1 MPPQRVGRYRV
12 LGVVGTG
19 AFATVLRA
27 HDDRLDAE
35 VAVKVLAENHSLAP
49 DIRERFV
56 SEGQLLRRV
65 RSPHVLEVHD
75 LGETDDGRPYL
86 VLELARGGD
95 LAARRAR
102 LAPGEPVAVEDV
114 SALARHVAAALG
126 ALHARRVV
134 HRDVTPGNLLLTGAG
149 APAPGRLLGDDEQVV
164 LADLGLSKD
173 LAAASGLTV
182 ATGTAGFS
190 PPEQG
195 AGGWVDERADIWSA
209 SALVVWAVLGRPPAP
224 GWDRELR
231 SRGWSDA
238 VVRVLR
244 TGLHDD
250 PRKRHASAAD
260 WLEALTAA
268 LHPPPPPPAP
278 PPAPRARLPRRLL
291 AAGAAAIV
299 LALVGGWALG
309 RVGPLAGGPSTTTLD
324 DGRVR
329 VADGDGGLEVA
340 VVGPADL
347 AVGDTAEFVADVD
360 GATSWVWVAPDG
372 TRYDDEPVLQV
383 TASSAGLVEIT
394 LLAVADDGGR
404 VAVGRRLVVQP

>member
-1 MPPQRVGRYRV
+1 MPPRRIGRYRV
-12 LGVVGTG
+12 LDVVGTG

-35 VAVKVLAENHSLAP
+35 VAVKVLAENHSLSP
-49 DIRERFV
+49 DTRERFV

-95 LAARRAR
+95 LAARRTA
-102 LAPGEPVAVEDV
+102 LADGAVHVDDV
-114 SALARHVAAALG
+114 TTLARHVAAALG
-126 ALHARRVV
+126 ALHAQRVV
-134 HRDVTPGNLLLTGAG
+134 HRDVTPGNLLLTGG
-149 APAPGRLLGDDEQVV
+149 RDRDPARLLADDEHVV

-182 ATGTAGFS
+182 GTGTAGFS

-209 SALVVWAVLGRPPAP
+209 SALVVWAVLGRAPGP
-224 GWDRELR
+224 GWDRDLR
-231 SRGWSDA
+231 GRGWSDA
-238 VVRVLR
+238 AVKELR

-250 PRKRHASAAD
+250 PRKRHASASE

-268 LHPPPPPPAP
+268 LHPPPPPPAAP
-278 PPAPRARLPRRLL
+278 PPPRARLSRRLL
-291 AAGAAAIV
+291 AAGALAVV

-309 RVGPLAGGPSTTTLD
+309 RVGPLDGGPSVSTLD

-329 VADGDGGLEVA
+329 VSDAEGDLRVA
-340 VVGPADL
+340 LIGPASVP
-347 AVGDTAEFVADVD
+347 VGDAAVFEADVE
-360 GATSWVWVAPDG
+360 GARGWTWIAPDG
-372 TRYDDEPVLQV
+372 STYVGEPSLEVS
-383 TASSAGLVEIT
+383 TASAGVAEVTLVG
-394 LLAVADDGGR
+394 VADDGRR
-404 VAVGRRLVVQP
+404 VGVEHRLDVTP

>member
-1 MPPQRVGRYRV
+1 MPPRRIGRYRV
-12 LGVVGTG
+12 LDVVGTG

-27 HDDRLDAE
+27 QDDRLDAE

-49 DIRERFV
+49 DTRERFV

-95 LAARRAR
+95 LAARRAA
-102 LAPGEPVAVEDV
+102 LADGTVHVDDV
-114 SALARHVAAALG
+114 TTLARHVAAALG
-126 ALHARRVV
+126 ALHAQRVV
-134 HRDVTPGNLLLTGAG
+134 HRDVTPGNLLLTGG
-149 APAPGRLLGDDEQVV
+149 RDRDPGRLLADDEQVV

-182 ATGTAGFS
+182 GTGTAGFS

-231 SRGWSDA
+231 SQGWSDA
-238 VVRVLR
+238 AVRVLR

-250 PRKRHASAAD
+250 PRERHASAAA

-278 PPAPRARLPRRLL
+278 PPVPRARVPRRVLV
-291 AAGAAAIV
+291 AGA
-299 LALVGGWALG
+299 LALVAALAGGWALG
-309 RVGPLAGGPSTTTLD
+309 RVGPLAGGPSVTTLD

-329 VADGDGGLEVA
+329 VADAEGDLRVA
-340 VVGPADL
+340 LTGPSSVP
-347 AVGDTAEFVADVD
+347 VGDDAVFEAEVE
-360 GATSWVWVAPDG
+360 GAERWTWIAPDG
-372 TRYDDEPVLQV
+372 STWVGEPSLQV
-383 TASSAGLVEIT
+383 STASAGVAEVTLVG
-394 LLAVADDGGR
+394 VADDGRR
-404 VAVGRRLVVQP
+404 VDVEHRLDVTP